1 MRILKR
7 FLILSI
13 FFLLCHKASISSPIP
28 SLQNISVS
36 LLTCEKTDRYIYAL
50 FGHSAIRIRD
60 EAHQLDLVYNYG
72 TFDTSDPGFYFNFL
86 HGRMKYFLSQ
96 TDYQT
101 FIRSYIMDEQSV
113 TEQKLQLSET
123 GKSKLI
129 SMLQT
134 QIKPENRSYNYDFVS
149 QNCSTKI
156 IDLLSAAIGP
166 DFDQS
171 LSEVSKGK
179 GPSIR
184 ELLAPYLK
192 HNEFEMIG
200 MNSFLGKQS
209 DTLTNRTLSLFLPDT
224 LRKRIDEMQFPKRKF
239 SGPITYLYQARP
251 NTNSNTSLLSTLFYG
266 LNLVLLFPI
275 LGRLLIDIRKYPVL
289 KLSASLLSGS
299 FLVLLSAT
307 GMLLIYL
314 SIYSELDLM
323 RQNFNILWCHPFYP
337 ALFFRNT
344 SKMAA
349 IIFLAGILT
358 FIFLYINTMP
368 FPALFPLLLLLILW
382 LSFHILPGKE

>member
-13 FFLLCHKASISSPIP
+13 FFLLCQKASISSPVP
-28 SLQNISVS
+28 DFQGVSVS

-60 EAHQLDLVYNYG
+60 ESSQLDLVYNYG
-72 TFDTSDPGFYFNFL
+72 TFDTSDPGFYVNFL
-86 HGRMKYFLSQ
+86 HGRMKYFLSR

-101 FIRSYIMDEQSV
+101 FIRSYLMDEQSV
-113 TEQKLQLSET
+113 TEQKLQLNET
-123 GKSKLI
+123 QKSKLI
-129 SMLQT
+129 SILQT
-134 QIKPENRSYNYDFVS
+134 QIKPENRSYNYDFVR

-156 IDLLSAAIGP
+156 VDLLSESIGP

-179 GPSIR
+179 GASIR
-184 ELLAPYLK
+184 ELLGPYLK

-209 DTLTNRTLSLFLPDT
+209 DTLTNRALSLFLPDT
-224 LRKRIDEMQFPKRKF
+224 LRKRIDGMQFPKRKF
-239 SGPITYLYQARP
+239 SGPITYLYKANR
-251 NTNSNTSLLSTLFYG
+251 NTSNASSLMSTLFYG
-266 LNLVLLFPI
+266 LNLLLLFPI
-275 LGRLLIDIRKYPVL
+275 LGRLLIDIRKYPLL
-289 KLSASLLSGS
+289 KLSASFLSGS
-299 FLVLLSAT
+299 FLLLLSAA
-307 GMLLIYL
+307 GLLLIYL

-323 RQNFNILWCHPFYP
+323 RHNFNILWCHPFYP
-337 ALFFRNT
+337 ALFFRKT

-349 IIFLAGILT
+349 IIFLSGILA
-358 FIFLYINTMP
+358 FIFLYINTVP
-368 FPALFPLLLLLILW
+368 FPALFPLLMLLILW
-382 LSFHILPGKE
+382 LSFHILPGKR

>member
-13 FFLLCHKASISSPIP
+13 FFLLCQKASISSPIP
-28 SLQNISVS
+28 SFHNISVS

-60 EAHQLDLVYNYG
+60 EAHQLDMVYNYG

-101 FIRSYIMDEQSV
+101 FIRSYLADDQSV

-123 GKSKLI
+123 QKSKLI
-129 SMLQT
+129 SILQT
-134 QIKPENRSYNYDFVS
+134 QIKPENRSYNYDFVG

-156 IDLLSAAIGP
+156 IDLLSESIGP

-171 LSEVSKGK
+171 LAEVSKGK

-184 ELLAPYLK
+184 ELLAPYLRQ
-192 HNEFEMIG
+192 NEFEMIG

-224 LRKRIDEMQFPKRKF
+224 LRKRIDEMQFPERKF
-239 SGPITYLYQARP
+239 SGPITYLYKA
-251 NTNSNTSLLSTLFYG
+251 NTNSDTSLLSTLFYG
-266 LNLVLLFPI
+266 LNLLLLFPI

-289 KLSASLLSGS
+289 KRSVFLLSGS
-299 FLVLLSAT
+299 FIVLLSAA
-307 GMLLIYL
+307 GLLLIYL

-323 RQNFNILWCHPFYP
+323 RHNFNILWCHPFYP
-337 ALFFRNT
+337 VLLFRKT

-349 IIFLAGILT
+349 IVFLSGILT
-358 FIFLYINTMP
+358 FIFLYINTTP

-382 LSFHILPGKE
+382 LSFHILPEKE

>member
-13 FFLLCHKASISSPIP
+13 FFLLCQKSSISSPIP
-28 SLQNISVS
+28 SIHNVSVS

-72 TFDTSDPGFYFNFL
+72 TFDTTDPGFYFNFL

-96 TDYQT
+96 IDYQT
-101 FIRSYIMDEQSV
+101 FIRSYLMDEQSV

-123 GKSKLI
+123 EKTKLI
-129 SMLQT
+129 SILQI
-134 QIKPENRSYNYDFVS
+134 QIKPENRAYNYDFVG

-156 IDLLSAAIGP
+156 IDLLSEAIGP
-166 DFDQS
+166 GFDQS

-179 GPSIR
+179 GASIR
-184 ELLAPYLK
+184 KLLAPYLE

-224 LRKRIDEMQFPKRKF
+224 LRKRIDEMQFPKHKF
-239 SGPITYLYQARP
+239 SGPVTYLYKANPHSR
-251 NTNSNTSLLSTLFYG
+251 TSLISALFYG
-266 LNLVLLFPI
+266 LNLLLLFSI
-275 LGRLLIDIRKYPVL
+275 LGRVLINIRKHPVL
-289 KLSASLLSGS
+289 KRSAALLSRS
-299 FLVLLSAT
+299 FLLLLSAA
-307 GMLLIYL
+307 GLLLIYL
-314 SIYSELDLM
+314 SIYSDLDLM
-323 RQNFNILWCHPFYP
+323 RHNFNILWCHPFYP
-337 ALFFRNT
+337 VLFFRKT
-344 SKMAA
+344 SKIAA
-349 IIFLAGILT
+349 IVFLAGILT
-358 FIFLYINTMP
+358 FIFLYINTML

-382 LSFHILPGKE
+382 LSFHIFPAKG

>member
-1 MRILKR
+1 MRTLKR
-7 FLILSI
+7 FLILNI
-13 FFLLCHKASISSPIP
+13 FFLLCQKASVSSPIP
-28 SLQNISVS
+28 SFHNISVS

-60 EAHQLDLVYNYG
+60 EARQLDLVYNYG

-101 FIRSYIMDEQSV
+101 FIRSYLMDEQSV
-113 TEQKLQLSET
+113 TEQKLQLSDT
-123 GKSKLI
+123 QKSKLI
-129 SMLQT
+129 SILQT
-134 QIKPENRSYNYDFVS
+134 QIKPENRAYNYDFVG

-156 IDLLSAAIGP
+156 IDLLSESIGP

-200 MNSFLGKQS
+200 MNIFLGKQS
-209 DTLTNRTLSLFLPDT
+209 DTLTNKNLSLFLPDT
-224 LRKRIDEMQFPKRKF
+224 LRKRIDEMQFQERRF
-239 SGPITYLYQARP
+239 SGTITYLYKA
-251 NTNSNTSLLSTLFYG
+251 NANSATSLMSTLFYG
-266 LNLVLLFPI
+266 LNLLLLFPI

-289 KLSASLLSGS
+289 KLSAALLSGS
-299 FLVLLSAT
+299 FLLLLSAA
-307 GMLLIYL
+307 GLLLIYL

-323 RQNFNILWCHPFYP
+323 RHNFNILWCHPFYP
-337 ALFFRNT
+337 VLLFRKT

-349 IIFLAGILT
+349 IVFLAGILT
-358 FIFLYINTMP
+358 FIFLYINSTP

>member
-72 TFDTSDPGFYFNFL
+72 TFDTNDPGFYVNFL

-101 FIRSYIMDEQSV
+101 FIRSYLMDEQSV
-113 TEQKLQLSET
+113 TEQKLHLSET

-129 SMLQT
+129 SILQT
-134 QIKPENRSYNYDFVS
+134 QIKPENRSYNYDFIR

-156 IDLLSAAIGP
+156 IDLLSESIGP

-192 HNEFEMIG
+192 HDKFEMIG

-224 LRKRIDEMQFPKRKF
+224 LRKRIDEMQFPERKF
-239 SGPITYLYQARP
+239 SGPITYLYKANP
-251 NTNSNTSLLSTLFYG
+251 NASSHTFLLSTLYYG
-266 LNLVLLFPI
+266 LILLLLFPI

-289 KLSASLLSGS
+289 KRSASLLSGS
-299 FLVLLSAT
+299 FLLLLSAA
-307 GMLLIYL
+307 GLLLIYL

-323 RQNFNILWCHPFYP
+323 RHNFNILWCHPFYP
-337 ALFFRNT
+337 ALFFRKT

-349 IIFLAGILT
+349 IVFLAGILT
-358 FIFLYINTMP
+358 FIFLYINSMP

>member
-13 FFLLCHKASISSPIP
+13 FFLLCQKASISSPVP
-28 SLQNISVS
+28 NFHDVSVS

-60 EAHQLDLVYNYG
+60 ESSQLDLVYNYG
-72 TFDTSDPGFYFNFL
+72 TFDTSDPGFYVNFL
-86 HGRMKYFLSQ
+86 HGRMKYFLSR

-101 FIRSYIMDEQSV
+101 FIRSYLMDEQSV
-113 TEQKLQLSET
+113 TEQKLQLNET
-123 GKSKLI
+123 QKSKLI
-129 SMLQT
+129 SILQT
-134 QIKPENRSYNYDFVS
+134 QIKPENRSYNYDFVR

-156 IDLLSAAIGP
+156 VDLLSESIGP

-179 GPSIR
+179 GASIR
-184 ELLAPYLK
+184 ELLGAYLK

-209 DTLTNRTLSLFLPDT
+209 DTLTNRALSLFLPDT
-224 LRKRIDEMQFPKRKF
+224 LRKRIDGMQFPKRKF
-239 SGPITYLYQARP
+239 SGPITYLYKANR
-251 NTNSNTSLLSTLFYG
+251 NTSNASSLMSTLFYG
-266 LNLVLLFPI
+266 LNLLLLFPI
-275 LGRLLIDIRKYPVL
+275 LGRLLIDIRKYPLL
-289 KLSASLLSGS
+289 KLSASFLSGS
-299 FLVLLSAT
+299 FLLLLSAA
-307 GMLLIYL
+307 GLLLIYL

-323 RQNFNILWCHPFYP
+323 RHNFNILWCHPFYP
-337 ALFFRNT
+337 ALFFRKT

-358 FIFLYINTMP
+358 FIFLYINTVP
-368 FPALFPLLLLLILW
+368 FPALFPLLMLLILW
-382 LSFHILPGKE
+382 LSFHILPGKR

>member
-13 FFLLCHKASISSPIP
+13 FFLLCQKASISSPIP
-28 SLQNISVS
+28 SFHNISVS

-60 EAHQLDLVYNYG
+60 EARQLDLVYNYG

-101 FIRSYIMDEQSV
+101 FIHSYLMDEQSV
-113 TEQKLQLSET
+113 TEQKLQLSDT
-123 GKSKLI
+123 QKSKLI
-129 SMLQT
+129 SILQT
-134 QIKPENRSYNYDFVS
+134 QIKPENRAYNYDFVG

-156 IDLLSAAIGP
+156 IDLLSESIGP

-200 MNSFLGKQS
+200 MNIFLGKQS
-209 DTLTNRTLSLFLPDT
+209 DTLTNKNLSLFLPDT
-224 LRKRIDEMQFPKRKF
+224 LRKRIDEMQFQERRF
-239 SGPITYLYQARP
+239 SGPITYLYKA
-251 NTNSNTSLLSTLFYG
+251 NTNSATSLMSTLFYG
-266 LNLVLLFPI
+266 LNLLLLFPI

-289 KLSASLLSGS
+289 KLSAALLSGS
-299 FLVLLSAT
+299 FLLLLSAA
-307 GMLLIYL
+307 GLLLIYL

-323 RQNFNILWCHPFYP
+323 RHNFNILWCHPFYP
-337 ALFFRNT
+337 VLLFRKT

-349 IIFLAGILT
+349 IVFLVGILT

-382 LSFHILPGKE
+382 LSFHILPEKG